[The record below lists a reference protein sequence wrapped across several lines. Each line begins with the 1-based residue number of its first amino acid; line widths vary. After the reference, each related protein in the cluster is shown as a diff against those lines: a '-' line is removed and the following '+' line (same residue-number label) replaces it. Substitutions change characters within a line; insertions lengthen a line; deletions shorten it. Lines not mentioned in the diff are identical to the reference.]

1 MQNYIVSDWRE
12 AHINGKR
19 TWHWRTM
26 AVTNSIV
33 AARKFAGPDSII
45 TAHTFEEADQI
56 HSARVLPA
64 EYEVVA

>member
-1 MQNYIVSDWRE
+1 MTNYIVSDWCN
-12 AHINGKR
+12 AHIDGKR

-33 AARKFAGPDSII
+33 LARNFAGPDSII
-45 TAHTFEEADQI
+45 TVHTSEEADQI
-56 HSARVLPA
+56 HRTRVLPA